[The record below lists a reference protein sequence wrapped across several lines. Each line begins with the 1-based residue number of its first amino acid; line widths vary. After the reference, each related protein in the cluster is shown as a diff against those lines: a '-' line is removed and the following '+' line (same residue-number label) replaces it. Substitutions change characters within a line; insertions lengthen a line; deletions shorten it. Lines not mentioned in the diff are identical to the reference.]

1 MVLDS
6 VFSYT
11 HKLSH
16 EFTQKMNIDKFHEYT
31 LEKILPVMSA
41 TAWSES
47 PSSDDM
53 SDAGGESVVLQMS
66 METLSA
72 QVGDLLAGI
81 EAMEAKLAK
90 LHKPIQSI
98 YADQLGDVPFL
109 ETSPFRDSS
118 FKVKP
123 PGFPGVDLK
132 KRYKF
137 KDITAT
143 LRTYLDTNNLVDN
156 KGIVTLNP
164 VLKKLF
170 NIKGKTTTF
179 MELIANLRNVLV

>member
-1 MVLDS
+1 MPAAVLS
-6 VFSYT
+6 
-11 HKLSH
+11 
-16 EFTQKMNIDKFHEYT
+16 EY
-31 LEKILPVMSA
+31 A
-41 TAWSES
+41 C
-47 PSSDDM
+47 SDDM
-53 SDAGGESVVLQMS
+53 SDTTDAVELQIS

-81 EAMEAKLAK
+81 EAMEAKLSE

-109 ETSPFRDSS
+109 ETSPFRNAS

-143 LRTYLDTNNLVDN
+143 LRSYLDNNNLVDN

-164 VLKKLF
+164 ILKKLF
-170 NIKGKTTTF
+170 NLKGKTTTF
-179 MELIANLRNVLV
+179 MELIANLRNVLI